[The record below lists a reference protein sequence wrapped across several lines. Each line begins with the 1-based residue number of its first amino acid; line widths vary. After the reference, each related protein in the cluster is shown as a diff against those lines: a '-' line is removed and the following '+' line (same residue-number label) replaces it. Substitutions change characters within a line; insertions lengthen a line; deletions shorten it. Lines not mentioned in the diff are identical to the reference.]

1 LRRSSRNLKKFSRG
15 KRPCGLPRQRILLRD
30 SRYEMIYHLLW
41 YLRDWLTHSMGF
53 YAYGDVML
61 RSVAAVLTSFL
72 IALLLGPRIIRWLM
86 RKKIGDRPEFNHTAL
101 NELTKTKANTPTMGG
116 LIMLLAILTATLL
129 WAKLTNPFVQKA
141 IVVVIWF
148 GALGGVDDW
157 LKLTADARRRSRDGL
172 KAWEKLI
179 FQIGGAVLIASFLY
193 NDFANITDGK
203 LFWVP
208 FYKHGLP
215 LANWMFILI
224 AIFYL
229 TATSNAV
236 NLTDGMDGL
245 AAGCVAIASATLALL
260 CYVASETMTRT
271 SQVTW
276 SSYLLLPAI
285 PQAGEL
291 SIFYSAILGS
301 VLGFLWY
308 NCHPAQTFMG
318 DVGSLPLGA
327 AMGYGALVTRNEIL
341 LLVIGGV
348 FMLELTSVVLQVGY
362 FKYTGGK
369 RIFRCAPIHHHFHLA
384 GWSEPQVVVR
394 FWLLAA
400 AFAALALATLKIR

>member
-1 LRRSSRNLKKFSRG
+1 
-15 KRPCGLPRQRILLRD
+15 
-30 SRYEMIYHLLW
+30 MIYHLLW
-41 YLRDWLTHSMGF
+41 YLRAGERFGF
-53 YAYGDVML
+53 YAYQYVMF
-61 RSVAAVLTSFL
+61 RSIAAVLTSVL
-72 IALLLGPRIIRWLM
+72 IALLIGPKIIRWLM
-86 RKKIGDRPEFNHTAL
+86 RKKIGDRPEFHHATL
-101 NELTKTKANTPTMGG
+101 NELTKEKANTPTMGG
-116 LIMLLAILTATLL
+116 LIIILATLTTTLL
-129 WAKLTNPFVQKA
+129 WADLWNPFVQKA
-141 IVVVIWF
+141 IFVMIWF

-157 LKLTADARRRSRDGL
+157 LKLTASIKYRTRHGL
-172 KAWEKLI
+172 KPWEKLV
-179 FQIGGAVLIASFLY
+179 FQIGGAVLISSFLY
-193 NDFANITDGK
+193 SDFARTTENGTPLIEDGIE
-203 LFWVP
+203 LWLP
-208 FYKHGLP
+208 FYKSGLP

-224 AIFYL
+224 ALFYV

-245 AAGCVAIASATLALL
+245 AAGCVGIVSLVLVVL
-260 CYVASETMTRT
+260 CYVASETMGPIP
-271 SQVTW
+271 
-276 SSYLLLPAI
+276 SSRSWAAYLLLPSI
-285 PQAGEL
+285 PGAGEL
-291 SIFYSAILGS
+291 CIFYSAILGA

-341 LLVIGGV
+341 LLIIGGV
-348 FMLELTSVVLQVGY
+348 FVLELVSVVLQVGY

-369 RIFRCAPIHHHFHLA
+369 RLFRCAPIHHHFHLA

>member
-1 LRRSSRNLKKFSRG
+1 
-15 KRPCGLPRQRILLRD
+15 
-30 SRYEMIYHLLW
+30 MIYHLLHHFSEAF
-41 YLRDWLTHSMGF
+41 THKVGF
-53 YAYGDVML
+53 YAYEDVMF
-61 RSVAAVLTSFL
+61 RSVAGILTSFF
-72 IALLLGPRIIRWLM
+72 IAVLSGPKIIRWLM
-86 RKKIGDRPEFNHTAL
+86 RKKIGDRPEFHHDKL
-101 NELTKTKANTPTMGG
+101 NELTKEKTNTPTMGG
-116 LIMLLAILTATLL
+116 LIIILAVLSTTLL
-129 WAKLTNPFVQKA
+129 WAKLNNPFVQKA
-141 IVVVIWF
+141 IILTIWF

-157 LKLTADARRRSRDGL
+157 LKLTAQFRHRSRDGL
-172 KAWEKLI
+172 KAWEKLL

-193 NDFANITDGK
+193 MDFDNIADGK
-203 LFWVP
+203 LLWLP

-215 LANWMFILI
+215 LANWIFILI
-224 AIFYL
+224 AIFYI

-245 AAGCVAIASATLALL
+245 AVGCTGMVSFVLVIL
-260 CYVASETMTRT
+260 CYVASEAMTRT

-276 SSYLLLPAI
+276 ASYLLLPHI

-291 SIFYSAILGS
+291 SIFYSAILGA

-308 NCHPAQTFMG
+308 NCHPAQAFMG

-348 FMLELTSVVLQVGY
+348 FVIELVSVVLQVGY

-369 RIFRCAPIHHHFHLA
+369 RLFKCAPIHHHFHLI

-394 FWLLAA
+394 FWLLSA
-400 AFAALALATLKIR
+400 AFAAIALATLKLR

>member
-1 LRRSSRNLKKFSRG
+1 
-15 KRPCGLPRQRILLRD
+15 
-30 SRYEMIYHLLW
+30 MIYHLLW
-41 YLRDWLTHSMGF
+41 YLRDIFTHRLGF
-53 YAYGDVML
+53 YAYQNVAF
-61 RSVAAVLTSFL
+61 RSVAALLTSL
-72 IALLLGPRIIRWLM
+72 VIALVIGPKIIRWLM
-86 RKKIGDRPEFNHTAL
+86 RKKIGDRPEFHHATL
-101 NELTKTKANTPTMGG
+101 NELTKEKANTPTMGG
-116 LIMLLAILTATLL
+116 LIIILATVSTTLL
-129 WAKLTNPFVQKA
+129 WAKLNNPFIQKA
-141 IVVVIWF
+141 IVLIIWF
-148 GALGGVDDW
+148 AALGAVDDW
-157 LKLTADARRRSRDGL
+157 LKLTAGARQRSRNGL
-172 KAWEKLI
+172 KPWEKLI

-193 NDFANITDGK
+193 ADFVNIDDAK
-203 LFWVP
+203 LFWLP

-229 TATSNAV
+229 SATSNAV

-245 AAGCVAIASATLALL
+245 AAGCVGMVSLVLALL
-260 CYVASETMTRT
+260 CYVASETMVRATP
-271 SQVTW
+271 VTW
-276 SSYLLLPAI
+276 ASYLLLPAI
-285 PQAGEL
+285 PQSGEL
-291 SIFYSAILGS
+291 SIFFSAVLGA
-301 VLGFLWY
+301 VLGFLWF

-348 FMLELTSVVLQVGY
+348 FVIELLSVVLQVGY

-369 RIFRCAPIHHHFHLA
+369 RLFRCAPIHHHFHLI

-394 FWLLAA
+394 FWLLSA